1 MTVGFSSVFLAFQRL
16 VSAADVRHK
25 RCYCGIT
32 MKNNSFDLAMDKIV
46 GQAHAEQAREL
57 KVQQRQKEMAKIR
70 NIGLSL
76 AGAAVL
82 AVVLYNGAA
91 LQSLMEDKLASK
103 KPVAV
108 NGATS
113 DQLDKIQQTA
123 EKRDAIV
130 SEITK

>member
-1 MTVGFSSVFLAFQRL
+1 
-16 VSAADVRHK
+16 
-25 RCYCGIT
+25 